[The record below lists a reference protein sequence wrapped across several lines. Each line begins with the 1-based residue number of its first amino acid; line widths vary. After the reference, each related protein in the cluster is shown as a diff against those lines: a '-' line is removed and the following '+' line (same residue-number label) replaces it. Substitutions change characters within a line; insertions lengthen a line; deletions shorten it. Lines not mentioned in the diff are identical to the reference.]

1 MADKK
6 LVAYFS
12 ANGGTTKAMAERLAH
27 AVGADV
33 YEIAPAVPYTE
44 ADLDWRDK
52 TSRSTLEMNDPSS
65 RPAIAGELPDL
76 SGYGEVFIGFPIWWY
91 VAPTIVDTFVEGA
104 DLAGKKI
111 ALFAPPGEGN
121 LGKSQEVL
129 EPRRQPPSG
138 SARSVLRPTQARQP
152 SRLGPRSWAC
162 RPFR

>member
-44 ADLDWRDK
+44 ADLDWRDE
-52 TSRSTLEMNDPSS
+52 TSRSTLEMKDPSS

-91 VAPTIVDTFVEGA
+91 VAPTIVDTFVE
-104 DLAGKKI
+104 LSLI
-111 ALFAPPGEGN
+111 HI
-121 LGKSQEVL
+121 
-129 EPRRQPPSG
+129 
-138 SARSVLRPTQARQP
+138 
-152 SRLGPRSWAC
+152 
-162 RPFR
+162 